1 MNWIPVHHTWNA
13 LTLMLLDG
21 YYFRC
26 FFSSLHTLSSFWSK
40 WWYLIVNHLH
50 YDRWAVSWWNVGAG
64 TFHAIIEFD
73 VYQSNDVVM
82 FFMHDKVIC
91 IYFCL
96 ASTSVYDANGLWFLQ
111 KLLKCCWFLSL
122 PILWLRNNNIHCW
135 RKKTPSKIKQTDI
148 LSQHKSEMSSFL
160 KNAQNQVLAVCVQIS
175 VHFIFFSVNVAALDD
190 TAHSHNNGYLWFSL
204 IRLRFIFRPLIHALS
219 KQRDKKKYHS
229 VDQFDAIEWL
239 AGRNLISKP

>member
-13 LTLMLLDG
+13 LTLMLFDG

-91 IYFCL
+91 IYFFL

-135 RKKTPSKIKQTDI
+135 RKKKLHRKSNKQTYYLSIKAKCLHFSKMLKTKSWLFVCKFLCI
-148 LSQHKSEMSSFL
+148 LYFL
-160 KNAQNQVLAVCVQIS
+160 V
-175 VHFIFFSVNVAALDD
+175 
-190 TAHSHNNGYLWFSL
+190 
-204 IRLRFIFRPLIHALS
+204 
-219 KQRDKKKYHS
+219 
-229 VDQFDAIEWL
+229 
-239 AGRNLISKP
+239 